1 MESENELKS
10 IFFIGTFLMLFLA
23 FGLLFLV
30 LFYQRHLAK
39 IKKKEAELL
48 LKTALKSEKK
58 ERKRIAKDLHDA
70 IQSDLNAI
78 RNYVLLFAKKNT
90 HTDAPELL
98 EAIQISLAQTIENTR
113 LISYQLMPP
122 LLETAG
128 FNLALRDYFEQL
140 SASSGKRFEL
150 DMNLAD
156 TLVSDAVSYELF
168 RVVQELTSNMLKY
181 GAITTCI
188 ARLTY
193 TPRGTCLEL
202 IDDGLSFDFKTA
214 YKQTKGAGLQNIQ
227 SRLKS
232 IAAELE
238 QDTIATGNHFK
249 IYLDPTYD

>member
-1 MESENELKS
+1 MESENELNS
-10 IFFIGTFLMLFLA
+10 IILIGTFLMLFLA
-23 FGLLFLV
+23 FGLLFMV

-39 IKKKEAELL
+39 IKKKETELL

-78 RNYVLLFAKKNT
+78 RNYVILFSKKNS

-98 EAIQISLAQTIENTR
+98 EAIHTSLVQTIENTR
-113 LISYQLMPP
+113 LISYELMPP

-150 DMNLAD
+150 DINLSEN
-156 TLVSDAVSYELF
+156 LVSNKISYELF
-168 RVVQELTSNMLKY
+168 RVVQELTSNMLKH
-181 GAITTCI
+181 GSISTCT
-188 ARLTY
+188 ARLNTSSK
-193 TPRGTCLEL
+193 GVCFEL
-202 IDDGLSFDFKTA
+202 IDDGIPFDFKA
-214 YKQTKGAGLQNIQ
+214 EYKLNKGTGLQNTQ

-232 IAAELE
+232 ISATLE
-238 QDTIATGNHFK
+238 QETIAKGNHYN
-249 IYLDPTYD
+249 IYLFPHL

>member
-23 FGLLFLV
+23 FGLLFMV

-58 ERKRIAKDLHDA
+58 ERKRIAKDLHDD

-78 RNYVLLFAKKNT
+78 RNYVILFSKKNND
-90 HTDAPELL
+90 TDSPELL
-98 EAIQISLAQTIENTR
+98 KAIHTSVEQTIENTR

-128 FNLALRDYFEQL
+128 FNFALRDYFEQL
-140 SASSGKRFEL
+140 SISSGKRFEL
-150 DMNLAD
+150 DFNISD

-181 GAITTCI
+181 GSITSCV
-188 ARLTY
+188 ARLST
-193 TPRGTCLEL
+193 THKGVCFEL
-202 IDDGLSFDFKTA
+202 IDDGIPFNFKMA
-214 YKQTKGAGLQNIQ
+214 YKQTKGTGLQNIQ
-227 SRLKS
+227 SRLRS
-232 IAAELE
+232 ISAELE
-238 QDTIATGNHFK
+238 QKTTPKGNHFN
-249 IYLDPTYD
+249 IYLVSHL

>member
-1 MESENELKS
+1 MEGENELKS
-10 IFFIGTFLMLFLA
+10 IIFIGTFLMLFLA
-23 FGLLFLV
+23 FGLLFMV

-78 RNYVLLFAKKNT
+78 RNYVILFSKKNS

-98 EAIQISLAQTIENTR
+98 EAIHTSLEQTIENTR

-140 SASSGKRFEL
+140 SASSGKRFDL
-150 DMNLAD
+150 DINLSE
-156 TLVSDAVSYELF
+156 TLVSNKISYELF
-168 RVVQELTSNMLKY
+168 RVVQELTSNMLKH
-181 GAITTCI
+181 GSITTCA
-188 ARLTY
+188 ARLSTS
-193 TPRGTCLEL
+193 TKGVCFEL
-202 IDDGLSFDFKTA
+202 IDDGTPFDFKA
-214 YKQTKGAGLQNIQ
+214 EYKLNKGTGLQNIH

-232 IAAELE
+232 ISATLE
-238 QDTIATGNHFK
+238 QEIIAKGNHYK
-249 IYLDPTYD
+249 VYLFSHL

>member
-1 MESENELKS
+1 MEGENELKS
-10 IFFIGTFLMLFLA
+10 IIFIGTFLMLFLA
-23 FGLLFLV
+23 FGLLFMV

-78 RNYVLLFAKKNT
+78 RNYVILFSKKNS

-98 EAIQISLAQTIENTR
+98 EAIHTSLEQTIENTR

-150 DMNLAD
+150 DMNLAE
-156 TLVSDAVSYELF
+156 TLVSDKISYEMF

-181 GAITTCI
+181 GSMTICT
-188 ARLTY
+188 ARLNTS
-193 TPRGTCLEL
+193 TKGVCFEL
-202 IDDGLSFDFKTA
+202 IDDGIPFDFKA
-214 YKQTKGAGLQNIQ
+214 DYKQTKGTGLQNIQ

-232 IAAELE
+232 ISATLE
-238 QDTIATGNHFK
+238 QDTIAKGNHYK
-249 IYLDPTYD
+249 IYLFPIYD

>member
-1 MESENELKS
+1 MEIASQIEYILVV
-10 IFFIGTFLMLFLA
+10 GTFLMVLLA
-23 FGLLFLV
+23 LLFLYMV

-78 RNYVLLFAKKNT
+78 RNYVILFSKKNS

-98 EAIQISLAQTIENTR
+98 EAIHTSLEQTIENTR

-150 DMNLAD
+150 DMNLAE
-156 TLVSDAVSYELF
+156 TLVSDKISYEMF

-181 GAITTCI
+181 GSMTICT
-188 ARLTY
+188 ARLNT
-193 TPRGTCLEL
+193 TSKGVCFEL
-202 IDDGLSFDFKTA
+202 IDDGIPFDFKMA
-214 YKQTKGAGLQNIQ
+214 YKQTKGTGLQNIQ

-232 IAAELE
+232 ISATLE
-238 QDTIATGNHFK
+238 QETIAKGNHYK
-249 IYLDPTYD
+249 IYLFPIYD

>member
-23 FGLLFLV
+23 FGLLFMV

-78 RNYVLLFAKKNT
+78 RNYVLLFSKKNT

-188 ARLTY
+188 ARLTD
-193 TPRGTCLEL
+193 TPRGACLEL

-238 QDTIATGNHFK
+238 QETIATGNHFK
-249 IYLDPTYD
+249 IYLYPTYD

>member
-1 MESENELKS
+1 MEGEGELKA
-10 IFFIGTFLMLFLA
+10 IFFIGTSLMLFLA
-23 FGLLFLV
+23 FSLLFMV

-78 RNYVLLFAKKNT
+78 RNYVILFSKKNT

-98 EAIQISLAQTIENTR
+98 DSIRTSLEQTIENTR

-150 DMNLAD
+150 DMNLAE
-156 TLVSDAVSYELF
+156 TLVPDTVSYELF

-181 GAITTCI
+181 GSITSCV
-188 ARLTY
+188 ARLRA
-193 TPRGTCLEL
+193 TPRGVCFEL
-202 IDDGLSFDFKTA
+202 IDDGLPFDFKTA
-214 YKQTKGAGLQNIQ
+214 YKQTKGTGLKNIQ

-232 IAAELE
+232 ISAELE
-238 QDTIATGNHFK
+238 QHTIARGNYLK
-249 IYLDPTYD
+249 IYLVPHL

>member
-1 MESENELKS
+1 MEGEKELNS
-10 IFFIGTFLMLFLA
+10 IILIGTFLMLFLA
-23 FGLLFLV
+23 FGLLFMV

-78 RNYVLLFAKKNT
+78 RNYVILFSKKNS

-98 EAIQISLAQTIENTR
+98 EAIHTSLEQTIENTR
-113 LISYQLMPP
+113 LISYELMPP

-150 DMNLAD
+150 DINLSE
-156 TLVSDAVSYELF
+156 TLVSNKISYELF
-168 RVVQELTSNMLKY
+168 RVVQELTSNMLKH
-181 GAITTCI
+181 GSITTCT
-188 ARLTY
+188 ARLNTS
-193 TPRGTCLEL
+193 TKGVCFEL
-202 IDDGLSFDFKTA
+202 IDDGITFDFKA
-214 YKQTKGAGLQNIQ
+214 EYKLNNGTGLQNIQ

-232 IAAELE
+232 ISATLE
-238 QDTIATGNHFK
+238 QEIIAKGNHYK
-249 IYLDPTYD
+249 IYLFPIYD